1 MELFCVK
8 PTVHMFGR
16 FCEFRDAFALSE
28 KDLILTETI
37 LYEAYLQDQQ
47 LPCKVLLKDMYDPA
61 EPKEEVID
69 AILKEMKG
77 WDLARIIG
85 IGGGSV
91 IDIAKLLC
99 VKDAYPIKDVIERR
113 TPLIIDKELIILP
126 TTCGTGSEVTYGGI
140 VTMKETGLKTAIIDP
155 VLSSKHAVLVPEL
168 LSTLP
173 QKIFMHCSV
182 DALGHAMESYLSAT
196 RGNEIARAAGYRAIS
211 LILDGYAQIIQNGD
225 VVRLQ
230 LMKQFLTASCLG
242 GMAVN
247 NGGAGPV
254 HALAY
259 PLGEVYHMS
268 HGESIYQFLVPVL
281 KHYEAQDD
289 GKYLRELKELI
300 RKYLREA
307 GLDDTD
313 ALQGLGTML
322 YMVYPARKLHEVGM
336 QESDIGPFVANVF
349 AEKQRLL
356 AASYTVFTPEDACR
370 IYRERL

>member
-8 PTVHMFGR
+8 PTVHMFDR
-16 FCEFRDAFALSE
+16 FCEFQETFHLGE
-28 KDLILTETI
+28 KDLILTETV
-37 LYEAYLQDQQ
+37 LYETYLKPQK
-47 LPCKVLLKDMYDPA
+47 LSCKLILKDAYDPG

-69 AILKEMKG
+69 AILQEMRD
-77 WDLARIIG
+77 WEITRIVG

-99 VKDAYPIKDVIERR
+99 VKNAYPIKAVIERK
-113 TPLIIDKELIILP
+113 TPLIVDKELIIIP
-126 TTCGTGSEVTYGGI
+126 TTCGTGSEVTFGGI

-155 VLSSKHAVLVPEL
+155 ILSSNHAVLIPEL

-173 QKIFMHCSV
+173 KKIFMHCSV
-182 DALGHAMESYLSAT
+182 DALGHAMESYLSKT
-196 RGNEIARAAGYRAIS
+196 RGNELARAAGYRAIS
-211 LILDGYAQIIQNGD
+211 LILDGYAKIIRNGD
-225 VVRLQ
+225 EVIPQ

-259 PLGEVYHMS
+259 PLGEVYRMS

-281 KHYEAQDD
+281 KHYESKND
-289 GKYLRELKELI
+289 GEHLRELRELVCKYLRKAGIKDADGFDGLEVMLNRI
-300 RKYLREA
+300 YPARSLREA
-307 GLDDTD
+307 G
-313 ALQGLGTML
+313 
-322 YMVYPARKLHEVGM
+322 M
-336 QESDIGPFVANVF
+336 QEKDIEPFTKNVF

-356 AASYTVFTPEDACR
+356 AAAYTEFTPEDASI